1 MSSDTL
7 GAATLGVGMW
17 MIACG
22 AVFFGDT
29 RPPTNAI
36 IWTTASSDKVASH
49 PTLVR
54 RSFPGT
60 PAAIRTADLIQFKA
74 R

>member
-7 GAATLGVGMW
+7 GATTLALGMW
-17 MIACG
+17 VIACG
-22 AVFFGDT
+22 AVFFGSSG
-29 RPPTNAI
+29 PPANGM
-36 IWTTASSDKVASH
+36 IWTAASSDKVASH

-60 PAAIRTADLIQFKA
+60 PASIRTADLSQFRA
-74 R
+74 Q